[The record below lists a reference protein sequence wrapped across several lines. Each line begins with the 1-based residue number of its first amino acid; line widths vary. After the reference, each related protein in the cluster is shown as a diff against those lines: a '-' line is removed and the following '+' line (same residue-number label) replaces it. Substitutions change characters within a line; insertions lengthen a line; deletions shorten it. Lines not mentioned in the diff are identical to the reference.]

1 MISAVFV
8 DRPRLAI
15 VIAFVITIAGA
26 LALLQIPV
34 AQFPDIVPPQVTVSG
49 VFPGASAEVVETSVA
64 QPLEAQVVGVD
75 RSLYMKSTSGNDG
88 SYTLT
93 VSFALGTDPDINTVN
108 VNNRVQTALSQL
120 PPEVQQQGLT
130 VQKKSSAILQFIVL
144 YSANGAQDPLFITNY
159 AIINVLDAIS
169 RTPGVGQASLFAKLN
184 YSMRIWFDSQRL
196 TSLNLAP
203 SDVIAA
209 IRAQSVQAPVGRIG
223 ARPISDQQQFQ
234 FNVQTQGRLATPAQF
249 GSIVLRANP
258 DGSVLRI
265 SDVARVEIGAQNLD
279 SESRID
285 GRAGVPIGI
294 YLAPGANAVTTAK
307 AVQATLQKL
316 SGRFPEGLTYL
327 VQYDSTTFV
336 RDTITE
342 VLKTLGEA
350 FVLVVI
356 VVFLFLGSLRA
367 TVIPAIAVPVSL
379 IGAFAVLLV
388 LGYSANTVSLLA
400 MVLAIGIVVDDAIVV
415 VENVERVM
423 EEEPDATPAEATKKA
438 MTQITAPIIAITLVL
453 LSVFVPIAFIPGIS
467 GTLFRQFA
475 VTISAAMV
483 ISALNALT
491 LSPALCAVF
500 LRHTGPRR
508 GIIGRVLGGI
518 DWVRDRYAGGVRRLV
533 RMAALSLV
541 LVLVFAGGIFGV
553 SLLTPTGFLPEEDQG
568 AFFISVQLPDGAS
581 VARTSEVTKQV
592 EDLLKQMPAIE
603 HTLSIIGFSLLDGA
617 SEPNNAFMVA
627 RLKPFADRKAAADSV
642 QALIRRTFGAGSQI
656 RQANVLPFNLP
667 PIIGL
672 STSGGFEYQ
681 LEALEGQDP
690 AAMGSVAGGL
700 IGAANRDPRLARVFT
715 TFTATNPSIYL
726 DIDRAKAQALGLNI
740 SDVFTALQA
749 TLGGVYVNNFNLYGR
764 TWQVNVQ
771 GEASNRGDVS
781 DIWQIYVR
789 NSVGQMVPMRSIA
802 GARIVTGPQV
812 ITRYNNY
819 RSVTVNGSPAPGV
832 SSGTALAA
840 MTEISNATLP
850 AGYSFEWTGTA
861 YQEQQASGQTGIILA
876 LAVLFAYLFLVAL
889 YESWTIPIPV
899 LLSVVVGVLGSYL
912 GIKLAGLNLDLYG
925 QIGLVVLIALAA
937 KNGILIVEF
946 AKEQREGGAAI
957 ADAAILGAQMRFRAV
972 MMTSIAFILGL
983 LPLVIATGAA
993 EISRRA
999 VGTAVFGGMLAASSI
1014 GIFMV
1019 PMLYVTFQQLRE
1031 RVKKRAGGSAQ
1042 KPHAPASP
1050 PGTSA

>member
-75 RSLYMKSTSGNDG
+75 RALYMKSTSGNDG

-120 PPEVQQQGLT
+120 PPEVQQQGLV

-144 YSANGAQDPLFITNY
+144 YSANGEQDPLFITNY

-234 FNVQTQGRLATPAQF
+234 FNVQTQGRLTTPEQF
-249 GSIVLRANP
+249 GGIVLRANP

-316 SGRFPEGLTYL
+316 SGRFPTGLTYL

-336 RDTITE
+336 SDTIAE

-367 TVIPAIAVPVSL
+367 TIIPAVAVPVSL

-423 EEEPDATPAEATKKA
+423 EEEPELSPAQATKKA
-438 MTQITAPIIAITLVL
+438 MAQITAPIIAISLVL

-508 GIIGRVLGGI
+508 GVMGRLLGSI

-541 LVLVFAGGIFGV
+541 LVVVFAGGIFGV
-553 SLLTPTGFLPEEDQG
+553 SLITPTGFLPEEDQG

-592 EDLLKQMPAIE
+592 EDLLKQMPAVE

-656 RQANVLPFNLP
+656 RQASLLPFNLP

-700 IGAANRDPRLARVFT
+700 IGAANRDPRLARVFS

-771 GEASNRGDVS
+771 GEASDRGDIP
-781 DIWQIYVR
+781 DLWRIYVR
-789 NSVGQMVPMRSIA
+789 NSAGQMVPIRSIA
-802 GARIVTGPQV
+802 GIKIVTGPQV

-819 RSVTVNGSPAPGV
+819 RSVTVNGSPAPGI

-840 MTEISNATLP
+840 MTEISNTTLP

-899 LLSVVVGVLGSYL
+899 LLSVVVGVFGSYL

-946 AKEQREGGAAI
+946 AKEQRESGVAI
-957 ADAAILGAQMRFRAV
+957 EDAAILGAQMRFRAV

-1014 GIFMV
+1014 GIFLV
-1019 PMLYVTFQQLRE
+1019 PMLYVIFQRMRE
-1031 RVKKRAGGSAQ
+1031 RAKKRFGSGQEPHPPAGLPAKSA
-1042 KPHAPASP
+1042 
-1050 PGTSA
+1050 